1 MIMYV
6 FSFLFIIFTLP
17 IFTACQLNT
26 GISLISSE
34 DNSSITNPSPDAV
47 SNLSAEAYTNS
58 LSSIS
63 QISWS
68 YSGTN
73 NDSSLAYFEYCL
85 GSTNGECELVNW
97 TSNSSSSSLTLSGLS
112 LSVGTRY
119 YLSVRAVDLNGN
131 KSQIQTTST
140 KILPG
145 VTVSPTYATVLPK

>member
-1 MIMYV
+1 M
-6 FSFLFIIFTLP
+6 STRP
-17 IFTACQLNT
+17 
-26 GISLISSE
+26 
-34 DNSSITNPSPDAV
+34 
-47 SNLSAEAYTNS
+47 NLSAEAYTNS

-112 LSVGTRY
+112 LSVGTSY